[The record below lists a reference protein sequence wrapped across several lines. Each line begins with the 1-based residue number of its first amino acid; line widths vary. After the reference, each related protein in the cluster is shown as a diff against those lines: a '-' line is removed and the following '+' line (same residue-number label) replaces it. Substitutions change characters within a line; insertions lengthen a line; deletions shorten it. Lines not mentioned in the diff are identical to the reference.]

1 MVKRYLETVAK
12 YRFLLSQLVGRDFKT
27 RYKRSVL
34 GVLWSMLNPL
44 LTMCVQYLVF
54 SNLFK
59 WDVDNYAVYL
69 LIGTVTFNFF
79 SEASQAALTSVT
91 GSASLITKV
100 YIPTYVFPV
109 AKVLSSCINLCFS
122 TLALYLIIF
131 LQGMSLNV
139 YHLLI
144 PVLYIA
150 LILFTCGMGLILSAL
165 MVYFRDTQFLYGV
178 VIVLWMY
185 LTPLFYPI
193 DIIPEN
199 MMGIYSLNPMY
210 QYVTFF
216 RTLVLDAAMP
226 SLTQFAWCFGY
237 AFLFMGIGF
246 VVFRK
251 LKRNFILYI

>member
-1 MVKRYLETVAK
+1 MVKRYLETAAR
-12 YRFLLSQLVGRDFKT
+12 YRFLLSQLVSRDFKT

-44 LTMCVQYLVF
+44 LTMSVQYLVF

-79 SEASQAALTSVT
+79 SEASQAALSSIT

-144 PVLYIA
+144 PVLYVA
-150 LILFTCGMGLILSAL
+150 LILFACGMGLILSAL